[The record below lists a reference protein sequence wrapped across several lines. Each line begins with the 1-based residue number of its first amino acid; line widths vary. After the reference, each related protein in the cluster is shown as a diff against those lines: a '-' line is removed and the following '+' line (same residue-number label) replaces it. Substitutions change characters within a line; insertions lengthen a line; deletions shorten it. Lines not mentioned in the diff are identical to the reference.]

1 MTIDSQS
8 ARCEPRE
15 EVLRIVEYTR
25 FPRLAPEA
33 RPQLGFTRDL
43 SPSGLCLGA
52 DTAEPIGS
60 LLRVTVREIDGRA
73 TPASVQRVVW
83 CSSERDGRFWLGLE
97 LLAEPQEHMRR
108 ASGEARRNAAN
119 A

>member
-1 MTIDSQS
+1 MKIDILS

-15 EVLRIVEYTR
+15 EALRIVEYTR

-43 SPSGLCLGA
+43 SPSGLCLGTE
-52 DTAEPIGS
+52 TAEPIGS
-60 LLRVTVREIDGRA
+60 LLRVTVHEIDGRA
-73 TPASVQRVVW
+73 TPASVHRVVW
-83 CSSERDGRFWLGLE
+83 SSSERDGRFWLGLE
-97 LLAEPQEHMRR
+97 LLAEPLERMRR
-108 ASGEARRNAAN
+108 GSSAAGRNAAS

>member
-1 MTIDSQS
+1 MTIDSRS

-33 RPQLGFTRDL
+33 RPRLGFTRDL
-43 SPSGLCLGA
+43 SPSGLCLGTEA
-52 DTAEPIGS
+52 AEPIGS

-73 TPASVQRVVW
+73 KPASVQRVVW
-83 CSSERDGRFWLGLE
+83 CSSERVGRFWLGLE
-97 LLAEPQEHMRR
+97 LQAEPQERMRR
-108 ASGEARRNAAN
+108 VSGVAGRNAAS